1 MTDEQNDI
9 DLRRMLVKRGKALA
23 LLDEFKEW
31 YAINDSVDHML
42 ILNGLQ
48 RDIMR
53 GTEDEVDRLIERI
66 TEKNQAALMKKLE
79 TDV

>member
-1 MTDEQNDI
+1 MTEERNDI
-9 DLRRMLVKRGKALA
+9 DLRRMHNKRGKALA

-48 RDIMR
+48 RDILR
-53 GTEDEVDRLIERI
+53 GTEDEVDRLIERM
-66 TEKNQAALMKKLE
+66 TEKNQEALMTKLQI
-79 TDV
+79 DV